1 MHVILQRPGL
11 LNRATARENPR
22 RRSEAN
28 CDKEVQ

>member
-1 MHVILQRPGL
+1 VILQRPGL
-11 LNRATARENPR
+11 LNRAAARGKPR